1 VAEALQEVPETRG
14 KLVSLYAYL
23 DTARPPSF
31 EAHDKVIVFLATRLT
46 IVPWARLAPEW
57 RRKVRHLG
65 IRDYASILDWHW
77 TRPVWGL
84 ERLQKKVRLWR
95 ELGAAAVNVE
105 SGDDWGG
112 WGLYHY
118 VLARLLWDPGT
129 EADEIVEDFLEKGF
143 GKGAPLM
150 RRYYRRW
157 ICGYSPGI
165 RRLAAGD
172 LRRAWQLS
180 TAAAERLRV
189 ERQALYLR
197 HLDLLESYRST
208 RDARDRTLALEALV
222 AFDWRIAP
230 LSLAHVYPLVE
241 VYLRREA
248 RWRLGI
254 SEKTFSSWMDSRPF
268 SAEEIGSILR
278 KPVE

>member
-1 VAEALQEVPETRG
+1 
-14 KLVSLYAYL
+14 
-23 DTARPPSF
+23 
-31 EAHDKVIVFLATRLT
+31 
-46 IVPWARLAPEW
+46 
-57 RRKVRHLG
+57 
-65 IRDYASILDWHW
+65 
-77 TRPVWGL
+77 
-84 ERLQKKVRLWR
+84 
-95 ELGAAAVNVE
+95 
-105 SGDDWGG
+105 
-112 WGLYHY
+112 
-118 VLARLLWDPGT
+118 
-129 EADEIVEDFLEKGF
+129 
-143 GKGAPLM
+143 
-150 RRYYRRW
+150 
-157 ICGYSPGI
+157 
-165 RRLAAGD
+165 

-208 RDARDRTLALEALV
+208 RDERDRTLALEALV

-254 SEKTFSSWMDSRPF
+254 SEKTFSSWKDSRPF

-278 KPVE
+278 KPAE